1 MRKWLRY
8 KVPKIRRTVKKYRA
22 ILYFQDG
29 SNISLT
35 LVLGKTW
42 SPKSQTPIQ
51 QVTGKRGG
59 ILAMSAISR
68 SGQ

>member
-35 LVLGKTW
+35 VVLGKIW
-42 SPKSQTPIQ
+42 SPKSQTPVQ

-59 ILAMSAISR
+59 MSAISK